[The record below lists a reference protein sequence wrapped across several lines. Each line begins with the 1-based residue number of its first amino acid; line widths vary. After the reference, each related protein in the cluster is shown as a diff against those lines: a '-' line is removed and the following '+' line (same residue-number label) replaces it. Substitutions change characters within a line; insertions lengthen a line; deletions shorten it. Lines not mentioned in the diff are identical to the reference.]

1 MYFTLG
7 LVFGGAATA
16 VLAVLLGS
24 LVRPVVPTVAGE
36 VVVIALALFVLA
48 GEARLHRWTLPHRRA
63 QVPQAVIDEGADAGA
78 LRFGFEMG
86 TGMRTHM
93 PSSLPYVPL
102 AAVVLLASWP
112 AAVVTGVGFGLG
124 RAGMALGR
132 YHARD
137 PDWWDGQWQRHG
149 HAVRLALA
157 LLAVALCLPIALG

>member
-7 LVFGGAATA
+7 LVLGGVTTA

-24 LVRPVVPTVAGE
+24 LVRPVVPAMTGE
-36 VVVIALALFVLA
+36 VVVVALALFVLA
-48 GEARLHRWTLPHRRA
+48 GEARLHPWTLPHRRA
-63 QVPQAVIDEGADAGA
+63 QVPQAVIGEGADAGA

-93 PSSLPYVPL
+93 PSSLPYLPL
-102 AAVVLLASWP
+102 AVVALLASLP
-112 AAVVTGVGFGLG
+112 AALATGAGFGLG

-137 PDWWDGQWQRHG
+137 PDWWDGQWRRHG
-149 HAVRLALA
+149 RGVRLALA
-157 LLAVALCLPIALG
+157 LLAVALSVAIVLG

>member
-1 MYFTLG
+1 VLG
-7 LVFGGAATA
+7 GVVTA

-24 LVRPVVPTVAGE
+24 LVRPVFPAVAGD
-36 VVVIALALFVLA
+36 VVVVALALFVLA
-48 GEARLHRWTLPHRRA
+48 GEARLHPWTLPHRRA
-63 QVPQAVIDEGADAGA
+63 QVPQAVIGEGPDAGA

-112 AAVVTGVGFGLG
+112 AAVAAGTGFGLG

-132 YHARD
+132 YHVRD
-137 PDWWDGQWQRHG
+137 PDWWDGRWQRHG
-149 HAVRLALA
+149 RAVRLALA
-157 LLAVALCLPIALG
+157 LLAVALSVAIVLG